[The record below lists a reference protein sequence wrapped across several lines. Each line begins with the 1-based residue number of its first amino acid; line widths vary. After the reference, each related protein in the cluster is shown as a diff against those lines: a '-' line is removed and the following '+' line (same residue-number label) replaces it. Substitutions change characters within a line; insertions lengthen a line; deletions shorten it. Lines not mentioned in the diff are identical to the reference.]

1 MSKRRFPL
9 KKFPELLKNPPP
21 DVDIMLYDKK
31 KEGSTSTGDHT
42 VKQSRMDR
50 LEESIAKLAK
60 IVSDGFSEV
69 RQDIKGLKQDVKDIN
84 TRLDYIVKANNL
96 KDNK

>member
-1 MSKRRFPL
+1 MPGRKFPL

-31 KEGSTSTGDHT
+31 KEGVTSAGDHT
-42 VKQSRMDR
+42 VNNPNEGKMT
-50 LEESIAKLAK
+50 LTKLAK